1 MMSNYFYNEM
11 QGQAPGGF
19 FDQLMADAQQLKK
32 TLTNNPKQEV
42 ERLLQSGQMTQQQ
55 FNQFSQIAM
64 QVLQRR

>member
-1 MMSNYFYNEM
+1 MSNYFYNEM
-11 QGQAPGGF
+11 QSQAPRGF